1 MCGITGFFSNTQN
14 FSSLNFSNANNII
27 RHRGPDD
34 YGYITIDNSLNVTE
48 YFDENLENFKE
59 KNKIIGAFGFRRLSI
74 IDTSKKGHQPM
85 SDIKKNIWVIFNGE
99 IYNHVELREELIDL
113 GYEFK
118 TRTDTEVIVNS
129 YKEWGNKC
137 VLKFNGMWSF
147 SILDIDNKQLFCSR
161 DRLGIKPF
169 YYSINDK
176 RFIFSS
182 EIKQIIEYQN
192 NKCELNEKLLFDF
205 LAFGAYGNHSNE
217 TYFENILKL
226 EPGCSLIYD
235 IEKNNLTTYKYWDI
249 ESIKTI
255 ENSDENKVFKKIKTI
270 LTDSI
275 KIRLRSDV
283 PIGTALSGGLD
294 SSGIVCL
301 VDKINEGKTKQNNV
315 FTVTSNEENIRD
327 PYYANIIKEKI
338 ETNSFETN
346 FSEQHNIK
354 DLYKFIYHQEEPLQ
368 SSSIFGSWYLYNF
381 IKSSGITVNL
391 DGQGAD
397 ELMGGYYRFPF
408 RKYFLQLLYE
418 KKIRLF
424 FKQIK
429 KVSSLNSVS
438 SFRLLFEVFK
448 SLFVDILR
456 LKGSIYFKF
465 KINPLKNYLNKEFK
479 EKNFKKSLLIRV
491 HENYRSKRFKNKI
504 KEDSLKLTK
513 HTNLP
518 GILRQVDRNSMAA
531 SVEARVPFLDH
542 RLVEYLFS
550 LPNDLILRNGF
561 SKYCFR
567 MAMTD
572 VIPDE
577 VLWRKDKEG
586 FKMPE
591 YEILKENKNFVIEL
605 LDNHEDDRNLYVRNI
620 KKLFLKSIK
629 NKKHYNN
636 IVWRSVTYLIWKES
650 FIEH

>member
-1 MCGITGFFSNTQN
+1 MCGITGFFSKTQN
-14 FSSLNFSNANNII
+14 FSSLNFSKANNII

-48 YFDENLENFKE
+48 YFDENLENIKE

-74 IDTSKKGHQPM
+74 IDISKKGHQPM

-99 IYNHVELREELIDL
+99 IYNYVELREELIDL

-118 TRTDTEVIVNS
+118 TRTDTEVILNS

-147 SILDIDNKQLFCSR
+147 SILDIGNKQLFCSR

-182 EIKQIIEYQN
+182 EIKQILEYQN
-192 NKCELNEKLLFDF
+192 NKCALNEKLLFDF

-226 EPGCSLIYD
+226 EAGCSLIYD
-235 IEKNNLTTYKYWDI
+235 INKNNITTYKYWDI
-249 ESIKTI
+249 ENIKTI
-255 ENSDENKVFKKIKTI
+255 ENNDENKVFKKIKSL

-301 VDKINEGKTKQNNV
+301 VDKINKGKKNKNNV
-315 FTVTSNEENIRD
+315 FTVTSNEENIKD

-346 FSEQHNIK
+346 FSEQHKIK

-408 RKYFLQLLYE
+408 RKYFAQLLYD

-429 KVSSLNSVS
+429 KVSLLNSVS
-438 SFRLLFEVFK
+438 NFRLIFEVFK
-448 SLFVDILR
+448 SLFIDIIR

-465 KINPLKNYLNKEFK
+465 KINPLKNYLNKEFR
-479 EKNFKKSLLIRV
+479 EKNFNKSLLIRV
-491 HENYRSKRFKNKI
+491 HENYRNKRYKNKI

-518 GILRQVDRNSMAA
+518 GILRQVD
-531 SVEARVPFLDH
+531 
-542 RLVEYLFS
+542 
-550 LPNDLILRNGF
+550 
-561 SKYCFR
+561 
-567 MAMTD
+567 
-572 VIPDE
+572 
-577 VLWRKDKEG
+577 
-586 FKMPE
+586 
-591 YEILKENKNFVIEL
+591 
-605 LDNHEDDRNLYVRNI
+605 
-620 KKLFLKSIK
+620 
-629 NKKHYNN
+629 
-636 IVWRSVTYLIWKES
+636 
-650 FIEH
+650 